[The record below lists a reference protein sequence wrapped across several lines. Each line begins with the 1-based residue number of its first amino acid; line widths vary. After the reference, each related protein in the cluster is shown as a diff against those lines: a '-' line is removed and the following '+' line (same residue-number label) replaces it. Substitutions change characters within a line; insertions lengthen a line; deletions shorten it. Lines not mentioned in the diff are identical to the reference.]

1 VERASRR
8 TRAGRC
14 ATGQQQGRCGLCG
27 WCGLCFGGA
36 QHSSLPSDEPSHPI
50 SDEITH
56 ASGVPAHPHVPAH
69 LSVVR
74 IIVTPPRETSG
85 GVSVQ
90 PAGVPSSTR
99 DPQPEADSP
108 DDRARDSQRR
118 QRRQLAKLKGH
129 SAFELVVIQ
138 VPACRRRQKR
148 PQHSPSATSP
158 SVHGTAQRGTHK
170 ISSAVSLPSS
180 EGSVPLNWLL
190 SKFLRAAAKSVLSTL
205 VPPPPPSVHT
215 ATSQRDTYNN
225 SSAVSLPSS
234 EGSVPLNWLSS
245 KFLRAAA
252 ATSSAQSSRRRLSQ
266 SMAPHRG
273 ALTINTQTRARPA
286 VKGACRETGC
296 VP

>member
-1 VERASRR
+1 MERASRR

-138 VPACRRRQKR
+138 VPACSSAAAKKHSH
-148 PQHSPSATSP
+148 HSPKNTPAAAS
-158 SVHGTAQRGTHK
+158 SVHGTSQRGTHIK
-170 ISSAVSLPSS
+170 YTNASALSC
-180 EGSVPLNWLL
+180 EGSVPRNWLC
-190 SKFLRAAAKSVLSTL
+190 SIA
-205 VPPPPPSVHT
+205 
-215 ATSQRDTYNN
+215 
-225 SSAVSLPSS
+225 
-234 EGSVPLNWLSS
+234 
-245 KFLRAAA
+245 LRAAA
-252 ATSSAQSSRRRLSQ
+252 AAALSAQSSGTVDASLSPCHPQRGHSQEIQRR
-266 SMAPHRG
+266 HR
-273 ALTINTQTRARPA
+273 AQL
-286 VKGACRETGC
+286 
-296 VP
+296 

>member
-1 VERASRR
+1 MERASRR

-108 DDRARDSQRR
+108 DDRARTHSVVSAASS
-118 QRRQLAKLKGH
+118 LNSKGT
-129 SAFELVVIQ
+129 V
-138 VPACRRRQKR
+138 
-148 PQHSPSATSP
+148 
-158 SVHGTAQRGTHK
+158 
-170 ISSAVSLPSS
+170 PSS
-180 EGSVPLNWLL
+180 WLS
-190 SKFLRAAAKSVLSTL
+190 SKFLLAAAAKSVLSTVL
-205 VPPPPPSVHT
+205 PPP
-215 ATSQRDTYNN
+215 
-225 SSAVSLPSS
+225 LP
-234 EGSVPLNWLSS
+234 
-245 KFLRAAA
+245 
-252 ATSSAQSSRRRLSQ
+252 Q
-266 SMAPHRG
+266 SMVPHRG
-273 ALTINTQTRARPA
+273 ALTRSPA
-286 VKGACRETGC
+286 
-296 VP
+296 P

>member
-138 VPACRRRQKR
+138 VQ
-148 PQHSPSATSP
+148 
-158 SVHGTAQRGTHK
+158 
-170 ISSAVSLPSS
+170 
-180 EGSVPLNWLL
+180 
-190 SKFLRAAAKSVLSTL
+190 
-205 VPPPPPSVHT
+205 PPPPK
-215 ATSQRDTYNN
+215 A
-225 SSAVSLPSS
+225 
-234 EGSVPLNWLSS
+234 
-245 KFLRAAA
+245 
-252 ATSSAQSSRRRLSQ
+252 SSAQSFRHLSLSPWYRTEGHSQDLQRREFAQL
-266 SMAPHRG
+266 
-273 ALTINTQTRARPA
+273 
-286 VKGACRETGC
+286 
-296 VP
+296 